1 MPDSLPWSEDKPLS
15 LSQLLKHSMRSV
27 DALASNNSLLDKMSI
42 HLNGLLRQD
51 DEPRVDKAVQVF
63 DNMFLQ
69 ATKAMSTDSDKQV
82 VNLLRRQVSS
92 FIGVTLGVK
101 PFLESR
107 EYQEVEESD
116 DEDENEDEEQE
127 NKQKPKKLSWNK
139 ASEGEAS
146 SYLGGS
152 SSWAEKKAQYE
163 ENNQDIYAPEHAEH
177 DRLRRELQEEGY
189 GLSGQHGEHNSD
201 QEEDEGSE
209 EYDSDDY
216 EEVVERVEIKSRDIG
231 GASEFTEVRRR
242 RKKKTKQYIQTNF
255 SYSHSTDVNPYDGGC
270 GKPYYK
276 QSNQHRKR
284 FEPVEFRPRYLEHL
298 PSGTFCIPVFFPSE
312 DSYSLFHSA
321 LSTAKHTLHVCVF
334 SMTDNDTA
342 RVLSDAKR
350 RGVDVKVITDNDQ
363 MDPKKGADIYEL
375 NEKHNIPFKCD
386 DSEQFMHNKFAVID
400 RKMVITGSFNWSA
413 GARYKNRENII
424 ITNIPSVVQQYDE
437 EFQKLWNYF

>member
-1 MPDSLPWSEDKPLS
+1 MSDSLPWSEDKPLS

-27 DALASNNSLLDKMSI
+27 DALASSNSLLDKMSI

-51 DEPRVDKAVQVF
+51 EEPRVDKAVQVF

-69 ATKAMSTDSDKQV
+69 ATKAMSNDGDKQV
-82 VNLLRRQVSS
+82 LNLLRRQVSS

-101 PFLESR
+101 PFLENR
-107 EYQEVEESD
+107 EYQEMEES
-116 DEDENEDEEQE
+116 EDESEEQE
-127 NKQKPKKLSWNK
+127 TNNQATKKLSWNN
-139 ASEGEAS
+139 ASKGEAS

-152 SSWAEKKAQYE
+152 NKWDKEKAHHE
-163 ENNQDIYAPEHAEH
+163 ENNQDIYAPERAEH
-177 DRLRRELQEEGY
+177 DRLRRELQEEGF
-189 GLSGQHGEHNSD
+189 GSSGQHGEHNSD
-201 QEEDEGSE
+201 NDGEDSE

-216 EEVVERVEIKSRDIG
+216 EEVVERVEIKSREIG
-231 GASEFTEVRRR
+231 GTSEFTEVRRR

-255 SYSHSTDVNPYDGGC
+255 SYNNSSSVNPYDGGC

-276 QSNQHRKR
+276 QSNHGHKR
-284 FEPVEFRPRYLEHL
+284 FEAVEFHPRQLEHL
-298 PSGTFCIPVFFPSE
+298 PDGTFCIPVFFPSE
-312 DSYSLFHSA
+312 ESYILFHSA

-363 MDPKKGADIYEL
+363 MDPKKGADIYDL
-375 NEKHNIPFKCD
+375 NKNHNIPFKCD
-386 DSEQFMHNKFAVID
+386 DSDQFMHNKFAVID
-400 RKMVITGSFNWSA
+400 KKIVITGSFNWSA

-424 ITNIPSVVQQYDE
+424 ITNIPSIARQYDE
-437 EFQKLWNYF
+437 EFKKLWDYF